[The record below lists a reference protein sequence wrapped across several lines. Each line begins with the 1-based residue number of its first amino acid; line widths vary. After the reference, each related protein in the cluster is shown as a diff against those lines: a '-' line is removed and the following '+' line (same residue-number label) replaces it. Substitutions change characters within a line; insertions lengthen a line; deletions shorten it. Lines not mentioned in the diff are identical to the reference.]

1 MVFVFKGKS
10 FLVLMMHRV
19 FMSCKMMDKFF
30 GSAAK
35 QHQ

>member
-1 MVFVFKGKS
+1 
-10 FLVLMMHRV
+10 VLMMHRV